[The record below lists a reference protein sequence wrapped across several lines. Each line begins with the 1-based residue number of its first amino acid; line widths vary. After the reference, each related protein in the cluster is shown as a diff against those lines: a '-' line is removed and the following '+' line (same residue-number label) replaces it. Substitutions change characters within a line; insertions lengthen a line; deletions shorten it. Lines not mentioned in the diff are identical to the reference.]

1 MRHFAPPR
9 RVSRSGFTLVELLV
23 VIGII
28 ATLVG
33 LLIPAV
39 QAARESGRRNTCVNN
54 LSQLGKAVVAFDS
67 QKQYIPGWRNP
78 HPNKNVIAS
87 GTKGYVSWPIPLLPN
102 LERKDAYN
110 LWTSNSVNTST
121 GAIDALNQAPAM
133 AIFRCPTTP
142 PDDDSLPGLA
152 YAGNVGV
159 LVLQGGKQ
167 CKNDGVMMDT
177 AGDSTYVAAKNGI
190 DFVSAGDGA
199 GMTLLFAEK
208 NGTQYNPQAYYDA
221 SPQSLSVINN
231 GTAFQPSTTPWKNSL
246 GQMNTPVP
254 GFGLIGAISTGVTV
268 TDPILNNKN
277 GANDGYY
284 GRPSSAHSGVV
295 VVGFCDGRVIAMSD
309 TINGQLYGQLLT
321 PNSQSGNG
329 CMAFSYSGGAFFNY
343 QKPPSEADFQ

>member
-1 MRHFAPPR
+1 MCHSAPPR
-9 RVSRSGFTLVELLV
+9 RASRSGFTLVELLV

-78 HPNKNVIAS
+78 HPNKNVSAS
-87 GTKGYVSWPIPLLPN
+87 ATKGFVSWPIPLLPN
-102 LERKDAYN
+102 LERKDIYN
-110 LWTSNSVNTST
+110 LWTSSTNVST
-121 GAIDALNQAPAM
+121 GAVNSGYLPPAM
-133 AIFRCPTTP
+133 AIFKCPTTP

-199 GMTLLFAEK
+199 TMTLLFAEK
-208 NGTQYNPQAYYDA
+208 NGTQYNPQAYYDV
-221 SPQSLSVINN
+221 SPQSLAVINT
-231 GTAFQPSTTPWKNSL
+231 GTAFQPSTTPWKTSS

-254 GFGLIGAISTGVTV
+254 GFGLVGAISTGITV

-295 VVGFCDGRVIAMSD
+295 VVGFCDGRVVAMSD
-309 TINGQLYGQLLT
+309 TIDGQIYGQLLT
-321 PNSQSGNG
+321 PNSQGTNG
-329 CMAFSYSGGAFFNY
+329 FMAFSYSGGVFNPV
-343 QKPPSEADFQ
+343 KPPSEADFQ